1 MFFLKNNLPGL
12 LSNTISNSASNAMN
26 KFEKIIGRKEPE
38 KAGKGLT
45 LFISNEDIF
54 TIVKQKEVGFLVV
67 LSVPLVASVV
77 QPLAS
82 SVVKGIT
89 GRRITRTRRE

>member
-38 KAGKGLT
+38 KAGKRLT
-45 LFISNEDIF
+45 LFISNEDII

>member
-38 KAGKGLT
+38 KAGKELT
-45 LFISNEDIF
+45 LFISNEDII